1 MWTLPC
7 LLLDLLFTRVS
18 VTASNVDVADGVVQA
33 SLCMFVAGIAVM
45 LSSVDVTGDMLFM
58 LPCLF
63 VSGVTGWLSALLG
76 EPGIVCF
83 GV

>member
-1 MWTLPC
+1 M
-7 LLLDLLFTRVS
+7 V
-18 VTASNVDVADGVVQA
+18 SNVDVADGVVQA
-33 SLCMFVAGIAVM
+33 SLCMFVAGITVT

-76 EPGIVCF
+76 
-83 GV
+83 